1 MPAHLKFAITVEAWT
16 ALTIQSAKAI
26 EWLDHHET
34 LYDCWFIVGYS
45 LTSCALV
52 QYHTWARRSDDDAQ
66 ASLKQARDCAKRWDR
81 AVDAGHMLTR
91 RKTTEIIS
99 LLYEATQNP
108 VPRNFWPLN
117 PTDPMRPGGGLF
129 LATSQTA
136 SALGEDMPTG
146 TLVLPD
152 PPDVYVSPTGGAPGQ
167 DAAQGGP
174 DGPVWAGEA
183 NGMPRLPPV
192 PHTTQM
198 MVGERDTS
206 STMSNVNPN
215 TPSGDTPYD
224 VRMLNTLQDQPADPA
239 SSYGAG
245 GFVVPIPNYQHPY
258 YVPDYNLPA
267 PPPLPRLH
275 GRRD

>member
-1 MPAHLKFAITVEAWT
+1 
-16 ALTIQSAKAI
+16 
-26 EWLDHHET
+26 
-34 LYDCWFIVGYS
+34 
-45 LTSCALV
+45 
-52 QYHTWARRSDDDAQ
+52 
-66 ASLKQARDCAKRWDR
+66 
-81 AVDAGHMLTR
+81 
-91 RKTTEIIS
+91 
-99 LLYEATQNP
+99 

-117 PTDPMRPGGGLF
+117 PTAGVEARNSASADAIVFRKDPMRPGGGLF

-136 SALGEDMPTG
+136 SALGEDMPSG

-167 DAAQGGP
+167 DAGETARGGP
-174 DGPVWAGEA
+174 DGPGWAGEV
-183 NGMPRLPPV
+183 NGMHLPPV
-192 PHTTQM
+192 PHTTPM
-198 MVGERDTS
+198 FVGERDTS

-215 TPSGDTPYD
+215 MPSGDTPYD
-224 VRMLNTLQDQPADPA
+224 VQMLNTLQDQPADPA

-267 PPPLPRLH
+267 LPPLPHLH